1 MKVKINFLALDLP
14 PEEKPFIEYMT
25 IKNKGEPRVNYYYG
39 SLLPPKFISSGNE
52 VEVAFKAGQNK
63 GQNRGFLLSYL
74 TYQESKNFISS
85 NKSAL
90 AGTLTETGVYVW
102 YVGVVHTTMKFSI
115 RDLYL
120 LDVNQYVI
128 F

>member
-1 MKVKINFLALDLP
+1 
-14 PEEKPFIEYMT
+14 MT

-52 VEVAFKAGQNK
+52 VEVAFKTGQNK
-63 GQNRGFLLSYL
+63 GQNSCFLLSYL
-74 TYQESKNFISS
+74 TYQESKNFITS

-90 AGTLTETGVYVW
+90 AGTLTEAGVYVW
-102 YVGVVHTTMKFSI
+102 YVSVVHTTMKFSI
-115 RDLYL
+115 RDLSL
-120 LDVNQYVI
+120 LDANQYVI